1 MSRSTKAVGILWLV
15 SLILLPALDVFAQAQ
30 LTDEEIRAVLQDR
43 IDRAKQSVGIVVGL
57 VDDKGVRVITY
68 GKPRQDS
75 KQPLDGDSV
84 FEIGSVTKVFTTTLL
99 ADMVERGEVSLSD
112 PVSKYLPKTVKTP
125 TRDGKEITLFDL
137 ATHTSGLPRMPTNLI
152 ERDPKNPYADYSVDQ
167 LYEFLSGYTLTRR
180 IGEKY
185 EYSNLGVGLL
195 GHVLALR
202 AGTDYETLVR
212 NRISQPLKMENT
224 RIKLTPEMLRRLATG
239 HNKMLEPVANWD
251 LPTLAGAGALRSTV
265 NDLLKFA
272 AANLGLTNST
282 LLTAMQKAHQPY
294 ETDMMYVG
302 LGWDIMG
309 KGDAELIWHGGR
321 TGGYN
326 SFIGLNK
333 KNRKGVVVLSN
344 ATNDITDI
352 GLKLLSDP

>member
-224 RIKLTPEMLRRLATG
+224 RIKLTPEML
-239 HNKMLEPVANWD
+239 VF
-251 LPTLAGAGALRSTV
+251 S
-265 NDLLKFA
+265 
-272 AANLGLTNST
+272 
-282 LLTAMQKAHQPY
+282 
-294 ETDMMYVG
+294 
-302 LGWDIMG
+302 I
-309 KGDAELIWHGGR
+309 
-321 TGGYN
+321 
-326 SFIGLNK
+326 
-333 KNRKGVVVLSN
+333 
-344 ATNDITDI
+344 
-352 GLKLLSDP
+352 